1 MKLRSTFP
9 FQQLLFAAVC
19 GLLLAGREAR
29 AQTAVLKLKTGAAQ
43 QGVVTGV
50 SASGVA
56 MQLAAGGSITIP
68 FAQIESVQMA
78 PPPEYGLAQQAIA
91 QKDAA
96 KAAALIGTVAGKYKG
111 LPVDWAQ
118 QATALAGF
126 LALQSGNAAKAELA
140 FKDLKTFYPA
150 AVEAKI
156 GAAAI
161 AASRKDFAAA
171 KGLIAP
177 IVEEALKQK
186 DVPVGSRFAYS
197 RALYISGQVKESEND
212 LPGALEDYLLTTT
225 IFYHDA
231 AAVAAAQE
239 RADVLRKNKVAVP

>member
-9 FQQLLFAAVC
+9 FQQLLFAAAC
-19 GLLLAGREAR
+19 GLLLAGHEAR
-29 AQTAVLKLKTGAAQ
+29 AQAAVLKLKTGAAQ
-43 QGVVTGV
+43 QGLVTGV

-91 QKDAA
+91 QRDAA

-111 LPVDWAQ
+111 LPIDWAQ

-126 LALQSGNAAKAELA
+126 LALQSGNTAKAELA
-140 FKDLKTFYPA
+140 FADLKKFYPA

-161 AASRKDFAAA
+161 AASKKDFATA
-171 KGLIAP
+171 KELIAP

-186 DVPVGSRFAYS
+186 DVPAGSRFAYS

-212 LPGALEDYLLTTT
+212 LSGALEDYLRTTT

-239 RADVLRKNKVAVP
+239 RADALRKNKVAVP